1 MNQTASSRNSESSD
15 SEGTTGIAVSGP
27 GEEVAVVAPVED
39 DSIRRKLSVKK
50 ALRRSSPVDEG
61 LALGADPVKLYL
73 REMGR
78 VPLLDRDGEVALAR
92 VIEQGK
98 RKIKSAVFESMFSYQ
113 LLLEEKD
120 RIESENLAIED
131 FVDAD
136 LSDWKGEY
144 LGQREKRRVIQRL
157 GRAESQYG
165 RVTQLAQAL
174 SEAGKKERDEISR
187 KLTVERKRLKSLF
200 MRMPLSYFQIQR
212 LAESL
217 AGINEEMESLVK
229 RLVYLDKMIQ
239 RFKKGEER
247 PTASRIRQYLAR
259 KAGIGYFGDCR
270 LEDLSQYRREISDR
284 LARMEKEYGLDLRN
298 FNRLVRR
305 ITKYTGAVNQAKQM
319 LIKANVRLVISV
331 AKRYLNRGLEFLD
344 LIQEGNKG
352 LMRATDKFDFRK
364 GYKFSTYATWWI
376 RQAIT
381 RAIADQARVIRVPVH
396 MIETLNKVNRISWKL
411 VQENGCEPKPEQ
423 ISDCL
428 GLPLEKV
435 REVIRISQETISLN
449 DFIKDSDDSPLGELI
464 EDTEVDS
471 PATNAAFSLLRDQIS
486 TALNTLT
493 TREAKVIRLRFG
505 IEDGCPRTLE
515 EVGAIFNVTRER
527 VRQIEA
533 KALSKLRHPSR
544 SSILRQYLL
553 FP

>member
-1 MNQTASSRNSESSD
+1 MSQTASGRNSERLNSK
-15 SEGTTGIAVSGP
+15 GTAGLPVSGL
-27 GEEVAVVAPVED
+27 GEEAVLVAPVED
-39 DSIRRKLSVKK
+39 VSFRRKLRAKR
-50 ALRRSSPVDEG
+50 ALRGSAPAEESVAPND
-61 LALGADPVKLYL
+61 DPVKLYL

-78 VPLLDRDGEVALAR
+78 VPLLDRHGEVALAQ
-92 VIEQGK
+92 VIDQGK
-98 RKIKSAVFESMFSYQ
+98 RKIKSAVFECLFCYK

-120 RIESENLAIED
+120 RIEKEYLAIED
-131 FVDAD
+131 FVDSD

-144 LGQREKRRVIQRL
+144 LGQREKKRVIKRL
-157 GRAESQYG
+157 GRAECQYAQ
-165 RVTQLAQAL
+165 VIELVQAL
-174 SEAGKKERDEISR
+174 SAANKKERKEIEK
-187 KLTVERKRLKSLF
+187 KLAVERKRLKSIF
-200 MRMPLSYFQIQR
+200 MRMSLSYFQIQR

-217 AGINEEMESLVK
+217 ADINEEIEDLEK
-229 RLVYLDKMIQ
+229 RLTYLDRVIHRVEKAD
-239 RFKKGEER
+239 KLTTGLK
-247 PTASRIRQYLAR
+247 IRKYLAQ

-270 LEDLSQYRREISDR
+270 VEDLRQYRGEISER
-284 LARMEKEYGLDLRN
+284 LARLEKEHGLDRRS
-298 FNRLVRR
+298 FSRLVRR
-305 ITKYTGAVNQAKQM
+305 IAKYISAVNQAKQM

-331 AKRYLNRGLEFLD
+331 AKRYVNRGLEFLD

-411 VQENGCEPKPEQ
+411 VQENGYEPKPEQ

-428 GLPLEKV
+428 GLPVEKV

-449 DFIKDSDDSPLGELI
+449 DFVRDSDDSPLGELI

-471 PATNAAFSLLRDQIS
+471 PATNAAFSMLRDQIS

-544 SSILRQYLL
+544 SGILRQYLL

>member
-493 TREAKVIRLRFG
+493 TLEAKVIRLRFG